1 MSLIRFKTFH
11 FGDWVLDSQNMTNQQ
26 KGILVTLMTL
36 YFDNATSNNG
46 KLEASDFE
54 MLCWQSGCH
63 RDDEIADLKRI
74 LKAKFKKIGNAY
86 RRAIWDK
93 EIKAIIW
100 EIKKGGNTGNIQSN
114 TQGNTQGNASN
125 TQGNA
130 PLTAYERKLKS
141 EAKRQQILAKLAD
154 IDVIPSDN
162 AKMKE
167 LETLYKAHFGRDFVG
182 DGNTQGNTGKVDG
195 NTQGNAGN
203 AQKSSNNHKPITINH
218 KPLNNLSPQTP
229 QGEVS
234 EHEQTPIKTT
244 TTSQTPNTS
253 DVKKPSQPLNI
264 SFDDFWDLY
273 DKNQDRPK
281 CERLWSKLS
290 DQERLDIMAYL
301 PKYKQ
306 SQPDKKYRKH
316 PQTFLNNRS
325 WENEI
330 IDSTSKPAWQKSP
343 SGPKF
348 GGKDD
353 PLAVNQRWADYQ
365 PPPNRDE
372 NFKIAM
378 ARLANPKAQPTGMI
392 EI

>member
-46 KLEASDFE
+46 KLDASDFE
-54 MLCWQSGCH
+54 MLCWQTGCH
-63 RDDEIADLKRI
+63 RDDEISDLKRI

-100 EIKKGGNTGNIQSN
+100 EIKKGGNTGNIQGNTNGNVQGNTGNVDGN
-114 TQGNTQGNASN
+114 TQGNT
-125 TQGNA
+125 

-141 EAKRQQILAKLAD
+141 EAKRQKILAELAD
-154 IDVIPSDN
+154 IGVVPSDD

-167 LETLYKAHFGRDFVG
+167 LEALYQAHFGRDFT
-182 DGNTQGNTGKVDG
+182 DGGNTGNVDG

-203 AQKSSNNHKPITINH
+203 TKKSSNNHKPITINQE
-218 KPLNNLSPQTP
+218 LNNISPQTP
-229 QGEVS
+229 QGAGVGDDTAGT
-234 EHEQTPIKTT
+234 HETTKETTQKTY
-244 TTSQTPNTS
+244 
-253 DVKKPSQPLNI
+253 PSPKADETLNVP
-264 SFDDFWDLY
+264 FETFWDSY
-273 DKNQDRPK
+273 DKKISPEK
-281 CERLWSKLS
+281 CRTLWKRLSNK
-290 DQERLDIMAYL
+290 ERLDIMAYL

-325 WENEI
+325 WEDEI
-330 IDSTSKPAWQKSP
+330 IDSTPKPTWQQT
-343 SGPKF
+343 PK
-348 GGKDD
+348 
-353 PLAVNQRWADYQ
+353 
-365 PPPNRDE
+365 PNRKSE
-372 NFKIAM
+372 LQA
-378 ARLANPKAQPTGMI
+378 LASVYGDDFYSRNSQTQTPTQNYHTQQIGANH
-392 EI
+392 E